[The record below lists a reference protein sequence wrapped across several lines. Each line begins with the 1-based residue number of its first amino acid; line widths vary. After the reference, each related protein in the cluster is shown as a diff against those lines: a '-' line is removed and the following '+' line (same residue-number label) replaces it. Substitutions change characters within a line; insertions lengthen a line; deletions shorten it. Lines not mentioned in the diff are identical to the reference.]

1 MGKKREIIKKN
12 DLIFDAKPKQK
23 DLFFVEITKEL
34 EELGITRSSFESW
47 VMDQFCILGFV
58 ADYTAKIKYSS
69 GDKKESLKENLKIV
83 MEDLKNK
90 DTYEFSHKRG
100 PFEFYMMWQ
109 RKDLKGREIDIK
121 LKKREIDELEWCI
134 KNEHVVLRTMENI
147 KYKFKENKIDDAL
160 CFKIALYVTKERADA
175 ANLGSLG
182 LWNQDNENDRKT
194 AYNAFLNE
202 HL

>member
-1 MGKKREIIKKN
+1 MEKKQKN
-12 DLIFDAKPKQK
+12 GLIFGGKPKQK

-47 VMDQFCILGFV
+47 VMNQVCTLMFV

-100 PFEFYMMWQ
+100 PFEFYMMWE
-109 RKDLKGREIDIK
+109 RLSLKGRKDDIK
-121 LKKREIDELEWCI
+121 FKKLEIDELEWCV
-134 KNEHVVLRTMENI
+134 KNEHIVLSAMERI
-147 KYKFKENKIDDAL
+147 KFEFKEDKFNEGL
-160 CFKIALYVTKERADA
+160 CFKIALYVTKERAEA

-182 LWNQDNENDRKT
+182 LWDRDNENDRKR